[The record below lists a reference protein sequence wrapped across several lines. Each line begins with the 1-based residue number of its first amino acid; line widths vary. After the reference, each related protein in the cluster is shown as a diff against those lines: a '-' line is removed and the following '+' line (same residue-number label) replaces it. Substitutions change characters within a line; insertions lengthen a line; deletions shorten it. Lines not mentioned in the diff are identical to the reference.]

1 MVKKHIQRKGA
12 CDMYMQDKIYDHP
25 TLKMLY
31 KLLNGHDENVDTH
44 KPNKMYAHHKA
55 HVNIFGNSSL

>member
-1 MVKKHIQRKGA
+1 
-12 CDMYMQDKIYDHP
+12 MYMQDKIYNHP

-31 KLLNGHDENVDTH
+31 KLLNGHDENVDTR
-44 KPNKMYAHHKA
+44 KPNEMYAHRKA